1 MMGPEALRKAPREAR
16 VVTATDQWIVPGFID
31 GHVHFFQTGG
41 LDARPDMVPD
51 PEGRSYVAIVDAIR
65 RKPQAYLR
73 SYVCAGVTSVVDFGG
88 PSWIFDLRS
97 SREDDPLAPRI
108 AFAGPLLATL
118 DPKPLELEND
128 EPLWL
133 MKDDAGVAAQVE
145 KLATMKTDF
154 VKIWWVHR
162 SGDDLAAQERL
173 VRAAI
178 TAAHGRKLR
187 AAVHATSN
195 ETASLAVE
203 AGADILVHSVS
214 DEISEALVQA
224 IVARKVIY
232 VPTLIVSK
240 SYREVRMRQ
249 VALEPFERDCAPAT
263 SIASFDALAGIPDEA
278 AAAADDSGY
287 GVDAAEEP
295 QAPGRRRSHGGG
307 GHGCRQHAH
316 AARAVAAS

>member
-1 MMGPEALRKAPREAR
+1 MEHAHARRDGAGGGGQRLDRRGQTRPDTHLLVIVGGTLIDGTGDAPRSNDAILLENGRIKMMGPEALRKAPREAR

-108 AFAGPLLATL
+108 AFAGPLLATF

-154 VKIWWVHR
+154 VKIWWVNR
-162 SGDDLAAQERL
+162 SGT
-173 VRAAI
+173 I
-178 TAAHGRKLR
+178 SSLR
-187 AAVHATSN
+187 
-195 ETASLAVE
+195 
-203 AGADILVHSVS
+203 SVWF
-214 DEISEALVQA
+214 
-224 IVARKVIY
+224 ARRS
-232 VPTLIVSK
+232 PPRTGES
-240 SYREVRMRQ
+240 
-249 VALEPFERDCAPAT
+249 CAPPCT
-263 SIASFDALAGIPDEA
+263 PRRTR
-278 AAAADDSGY
+278 
-287 GVDAAEEP
+287 
-295 QAPGRRRSHGGG
+295 RRRSPSRPVRTSS
-307 GHGCRQHAH
+307 CT
-316 AARAVAAS
+316 ASRTRSVRRSSRPLSPGR